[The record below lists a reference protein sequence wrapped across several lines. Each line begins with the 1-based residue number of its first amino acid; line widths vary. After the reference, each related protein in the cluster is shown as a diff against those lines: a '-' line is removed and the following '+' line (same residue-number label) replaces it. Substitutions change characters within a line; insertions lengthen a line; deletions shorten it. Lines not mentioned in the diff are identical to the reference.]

1 MSSAP
6 ARARTVVAR
15 VHAYPPEHNAGA
27 EWMLHEMLRALAAR
41 GHRVQVWLSRWSQ
54 AVREIYDLDG
64 VTVIPQSAPG
74 AGEFAAAATRA
85 DALVSHL
92 ENVPVTA
99 SLARGHGIPL
109 IVVCHNTFDL
119 TWAPLATGTTALA
132 VYNSAWMEGE
142 AQVYLHGRA
151 RRPQRTLVVRPPV
164 WPAEYRTTRGDAI
177 TLVNCSRDK
186 GGRVLAA
193 LAARNPHR
201 AFLAVEGGYGRQE
214 PPDLPNVGVLPHMDG
229 RQIRD
234 AVYARTRLLLMP
246 SVYESWGRVG
256 VEAMCSGIPVI
267 AHPTPGL
274 AESLGAA
281 GIFADRD
288 DLEAWQAAIE
298 RLDQPS
304 AYAAASAAAAARA
317 AALDPAADLAAWCTA
332 VEEVTARASDAG
344 R

>member
-1 MSSAP
+1 MTAAP
-6 ARARTVVAR
+6 AVRPRSVVAR

-41 GHRVQVWLSRWSQ
+41 GHRVQVWLSRWSPH
-54 AVREIYDLDG
+54 VRQTYDLDG
-64 VTVIPQSAPG
+64 VTVIPQGAPG
-74 AGEFAAAATRA
+74 AGEFAAVATRA

-109 IVVCHNTFDL
+109 IVVCHNTFGL

-142 AQVYLHGRA
+142 AEAYLHGRP
-151 RRPQRTLVVRPPV
+151 RRPTRTLVVRPPV
-164 WPAEYRTTRGDAI
+164 WATEYRTAPGDAI

-186 GGRVLAA
+186 GAGVLAA
-193 LAARNPHR
+193 LAQRNPDR

-214 PPDLPNVGVLPHMDG
+214 PPDLPNVGVLAHMDG
-229 RQIRD
+229 RQIRN

-246 SVYESWGRVG
+246 SLYESWGRVG
-256 VEAMCSGIPVI
+256 VEAMASGIPVI

-274 AESLGAA
+274 AESLGPA
-281 GIFADRD
+281 GIFCDRD
-288 DLEAWQAAIE
+288 DLEAWQAAIDA
-298 RLDQPS
+298 LDDP
-304 AYAAASAAAAARA
+304 ARYTAASAAAAARA
-317 AALDPAADLAAWCTA
+317 AALDPAAELDGFC
-332 VEEVTARASDAG
+332 RAMEGVVRRG
-344 R
+344 RL